1 MIPGSNILAMAL
13 TAIAPSTVQYYK
25 WLSRETNAIGLLV
38 DDYDEP
44 YCISG
49 SLQPVPTS
57 MYQTLN
63 LDFNKKYFML
73 YTTTDIEDLARDTS
87 SDQIGFN
94 GKRYQVTSRSEW
106 NTIDGWNGIMMVQI

>member
-13 TAIAPSTVQYYK
+13 TAIAPTTVKYHK
-25 WLSRETNAIGLLV
+25 WLSRTPNEVGFLV
-38 DDYDEP
+38 NEYDTP

-49 SLQPVPTS
+49 SFQPVPSS

-73 YTTTDIEDLARDTS
+73 YTTTEIEDLARDTS
-87 SDQIGFN
+87 SDQIEFN
-94 GKRYQVTSRSEW
+94 GKRYQVESRTEW
-106 NTIDGWNGIMMVQI
+106 SAIDGWNAILMVEV